1 MPGLS
6 CGMRDLYFFSCS
18 MWDLVPQPGIE
29 PQPSALGTHR
39 EETLVQGHRTKVSI
53 REEHEK
59 MGGKMLKN
67 REG

>member
-1 MPGLS
+1 
-6 CGMRDLYFFSCS
+6 

-53 REEHEK
+53 HEEHEK